1 MTRSRPLQAA
11 LLASRVGKA
20 SFLYLLLQSAQIVLQ
35 LKLLQVWQQSLVKSA
50 CLVGNHVRANIVLGV
65 LPQTNTDRPLI
76 LGVVLDASIQII
88 TTAVTKM
95 LIGMDWPEV
104 FTGELGLLWG
114 IVHGLRVINAR
125 VTNLS
130 CHCMG
135 VIIQNGILYIQ
146 KILPH
151 IASILH
157 VTVALK
163 MQFYGLDRL
172 GKILTRHILLEL
184 PQNALTQM
192 AATPH
197 CVVCAKRVFFIDPQL
212 VLKLAR
218 LVQ

>member
-1 MTRSRPLQAA
+1 
-11 LLASRVGKA
+11 VGKA

-130 CHCMG
+130 YRSMG
-135 VIIQNGILYIQ
+135 VIFQNGNLYIQ
-146 KILPH
+146 KILLQR
-151 IASILH
+151 ATTLH
-157 VTVALK
+157 VKVALK

-172 GKILTRHILLEL
+172 GIILTRHILLEL
-184 PQNALTQM
+184 LQNALTESM
-192 AATPH
+192 ATIQI
-197 CVVCAKRVFFIDPQL
+197 VVCAKKVIMTIERELDIL
-212 VLKLAR
+212 TTKSAAN
-218 LVQ
+218 VQ